1 MHYTTAAEAVKLI
14 RSNDSV
20 YIQGSTSIP
29 EALVAAMAERGGE
42 LEHVTVYSAFA
53 VGAFDAPY
61 CRPEYKESFL
71 VNSLFVANNIRR
83 WLADGYGQTIPAFLG
98 EIPALFRDGTL
109 PLDVALIN
117 VSPPDAEGYCSFG
130 VSADLAVSAVEC
142 AKTIIAQV
150 NRAMPYSYG
159 DAVIHTSR
167 LAAAVEVDSPLVE
180 VPTAVPSETERKIGS
195 YIAELIPDG
204 ATLQIGVGG
213 IPNAVLAA
221 LGGHRHLG
229 LHTEAMTDGV
239 LPLLESGVIDN
250 SQKAVMPGVTVAS
263 LALGSR
269 RLYDYMDYRKDLVMK
284 DVAWTNDP
292 FRIRQNPKVMAIN
305 SAVEVDLTGQVCA
318 DSVGMRIISG
328 VGGQHDFMYGGALS
342 EGGKT
347 FIAIPSTTPKGESKI
362 RALLSPGAGA
372 TFVPVDTRPTK
383 FQLTLGQLE
392 AAATDRTKAIVLT
405 SPNNPT
411 GCVLN
416 PRSLDAVAK
425 FAKAHDAFVICD
437 DVYTSLVY
445 EGVYKSDEG
454 VHLGFASCYGELRDR
469 IIVCDSFSKPY
480 AMTGWRLGWVAA
492 DAPISAQIAKMHQYM
507 VSSVPSF
514 VQRAAIRALKED
526 VAPAREVYRG
536 RRDYVLA
543 RLREIG
549 LDVVEP
555 DGAFYVFPSID
566 TFGMSSNV
574 FCTRL
579 IAEKGVAL
587 VPGSCFAAEGFVR
600 LSYCCSMENLE
611 EGLNRLAAFVQTLEQ
626 RFV

>member
-150 NRAMPYSYG
+150 NKAMPYSYG
-159 DAVIHTSR
+159 DAVIHLSR
-167 LAAAVEVDSPLVE
+167 VAAAVEVDDPLVE
-180 VPTAVPSETERKIGS
+180 VPSATPSEIENRIGG

-221 LGGHRHLG
+221 LGDHKHLG
-229 LHTEAMTDGV
+229 LHTEALTDGV
-239 LPLLESGVIDN
+239 VPLIRSGVIDN
-250 SQKAVMPGVTVAS
+250 SQKKVLPGKNLAS
-263 LALGSR
+263 LALGSK
-269 RLYDYMDYRKDLVMK
+269 RLYEYMDYNEDLIMK

-292 FRIRQNPKVMAIN
+292 FRIRENPKVMAIN
-305 SAVEVDLTGQVCA
+305 SALEVDLTGQICA
-318 DSVGMRIISG
+318 DSIGTMIYSS

-347 FIAIPSTTPKGESKI
+347 FIALPSTTSKGHSKI
-362 RALLSPGAGA
+362 KALLTPGAGVV
-372 TFVPVDTRPTK
+372 TTR
-383 FQLTLGQLE
+383 FQTQYVVTEYGAAYLLGKGLAE
-392 AAATDRTKAIVLT
+392 
-405 SPNNPT
+405 
-411 GCVLN
+411 
-416 PRSLDAVAK
+416 
-425 FAKAHDAFVICD
+425 
-437 DVYTSLVY
+437 
-445 EGVYKSDEG
+445 
-454 VHLGFASCYGELRDR
+454 
-469 IIVCDSFSKPY
+469 
-480 AMTGWRLGWVAA
+480 
-492 DAPISAQIAKMHQYM
+492 
-507 VSSVPSF
+507 
-514 VQRAAIRALKED
+514 RARALID
-526 VAPAREVYRG
+526 IAHPSAREELEKAACERFGYSF
-536 RRDYVLA
+536 L
-543 RLREIG
+543 RL
-549 LDVVEP
+549 
-555 DGAFYVFPSID
+555 
-566 TFGMSSNV
+566 
-574 FCTRL
+574 
-579 IAEKGVAL
+579 K
-587 VPGSCFAAEGFVR
+587 
-600 LSYCCSMENLE
+600 
-611 EGLNRLAAFVQTLEQ
+611 
-626 RFV
+626 